1 MIYCYIFLLETP
13 MYVAQPGQID
23 HLKQVNAGRVYKL
36 IDQRGPI
43 SRIELSKESHLAPAS
58 ITKITRELLDAHLIK
73 ETQVQE
79 GNSRGRPAIGLKV
92 DNEGWQFL
100 SLRLGRG
107 YLTIALHSLGGQQI
121 IEEKQNIKE
130 IEQDELLAKLLTEI
144 ERFFQKHAR
153 ILGRITSIAISLPGL
168 IVSSQGLVIQ
178 MPHYNVNN
186 LPLGPKIYEAT
197 GLPVF
202 VGNDTRSWA
211 LAEKLF
217 GNSQEFDNS
226 ILVSIHHGV
235 GAGIIMNGEVLQGR
249 TGNIGEMGHIQINK
263 LGLRCHCGN
272 SGCLETI
279 ASAKALRDQVQNL
292 INSGHQTSLKNKVI
306 TIENICL
313 AANEGD
319 ILAKEVITELG
330 HSLGEAVAIMVNLF
344 NPEIVLI
351 GGEINLSKHILYPAI
366 MDCIQNQVLPLYAKD
381 TRLEESRFYTQAT
394 MPGAALVKQAMFD
407 GSLLMRV
414 IEG

>member
-1 MIYCYIFLLETP
+1 MKNYLLERP
-13 MYVAQPGQID
+13 MYVAQPGHID

-36 IDQRGPI
+36 IDQLGPI
-43 SRIELSKESHLAPAS
+43 SRIDLSKRSNLAPAS
-58 ITKITRELLDAHLIK
+58 ITKITRELIDAHLIK

-79 GNSRGRPAIGLKV
+79 ANSRGRPAIGLEV
-92 DNEGWQFL
+92 DNEGWHFL

-107 YLTIALHSLGGQQI
+107 YLTIALHELGGEQL
-121 IEEKQNIKE
+121 IEERQTIQE
-130 IEQDELLAKLLTEI
+130 IEQDELLAKLLVEI
-144 ERFFQKHAR
+144 ELFFQKHSKV
-153 ILGRITSIAISLPGL
+153 LGRITSIAISLPGL
-168 IVSSQGLVIQ
+168 VISTQGLVIQ
-178 MPHYNVNN
+178 MPHYNVDN
-186 LPLGPKIYEAT
+186 LPLGPKIHEAT

-217 GNSQEFDNS
+217 GNSQEHANS

-249 TGNIGEMGHIQINK
+249 TGNIGEMGHIKINK
-263 LGLRCHCGN
+263 LGARCHCGN
-272 SGCLETI
+272 SGCLETV
-279 ASAKALRDQVQNL
+279 ASAKSLRDQVKKL
-292 INSGHQTSLKNKVI
+292 INDGHQTSLTDKEI

-313 AANEGD
+313 AANAGD
-319 ILAKEVITELG
+319 MLAKQVITELG
-330 HSLGEAVAIMVNLF
+330 HNLGEAIAIMVNLF

-351 GGEINLSKHILYPAI
+351 GGEINLSKELLYPVI
-366 MDCIQNQVLPLYAKD
+366 MDAIQNQVLPLYAKD
-381 TRLEESRFYTQAT
+381 TKLVESRFYTQAT
-394 MPGAALVKQAMFD
+394 MPGAALVKQAMCD